1 MKILIIRFSSIGD
14 IVLTT
19 PVMRCIKNQL
29 GATVHYLT
37 KKQNKSLVEHNPN
50 IDKIHVLE
58 DSGLLQL
65 IEILRQ
71 EKYDHIIDLHHNIRT
86 TLIKFSLLRPSH
98 SFAKLN
104 FQKWLMV
111 NFKKGGPCAH
121 IVDRYLETCSH
132 LGVKNDGKGLD
143 FFWDK
148 SKEPEFN
155 QQLENLKLLSNNYTV
170 LAIGAA
176 HFTKR
181 IPLEKLKEL
190 VATLPGKILIIGG
203 KDELSIANELLELKN
218 PNLISGVGKL
228 SLDGS
233 AFVISKASKV
243 VSPDTGM
250 MHIAAAFQKP
260 IISVW
265 GSTVPEFGM
274 TPYYAENTKNGNTVI
289 EVQGLSC
296 RPCSKIGFSSCPKG
310 HFKCMNAID
319 FQSFL
324 PKTN

>member
-1 MKILIIRFSSIGD
+1 
-14 IVLTT
+14 
-19 PVMRCIKNQL
+19 
-29 GATVHYLT
+29 
-37 KKQNKSLVEHNPN
+37 
-50 IDKIHVLE
+50 
-58 DSGLLQL
+58 
-65 IEILRQ
+65 
-71 EKYDHIIDLHHNIRT
+71 
-86 TLIKFSLLRPSH
+86 
-98 SFAKLN
+98 
-104 FQKWLMV
+104 MV

-148 SKEPEFN
+148 TKERYFN
-155 QQLENLKLLSNNYTV
+155 QQLDNLCLVPFNYTV

-181 IPLEKLKEL
+181 IPLVKLKEL
-190 VATLPGKILIIGG
+190 VTVLSGKILIIGG
-203 KDELSIANELLELKN
+203 KDELSIANELMELKN

-296 RPCSKIGFSSCPKG
+296 RPCSKIGFSS
-310 HFKCMNAID
+310 
-319 FQSFL
+319 
-324 PKTN
+324 

>member
-19 PVMRCIKNQL
+19 PVMRCLKNQL

-86 TLIKFSLLRPSH
+86 ALIKFCLFRPSH
-98 SFAKLN
+98 TFAKLN

-111 NFKKGGPCAH
+111 NFKKGGPCQH

-148 SKEPEFN
+148 TKERYFN
-155 QQLENLKLLSNNYTV
+155 QQLDNLCLVPFNYTV

-181 IPLEKLKEL
+181 IPLVKLKEL
-190 VATLPGKILIIGG
+190 VTVLSGKILIIGG
-203 KDELSIANELLELKN
+203 KDELSIANELMELKN

-233 AFVISKASKV
+233 AFVISKALKV

-274 TPYYAENTKNGNTVI
+274 TPYYATKTEKKNSVV

-310 HFKCMNAID
+310 HFKCMNDID
-319 FQSFL
+319 FQAFFSQ
-324 PKTN
+324 TN